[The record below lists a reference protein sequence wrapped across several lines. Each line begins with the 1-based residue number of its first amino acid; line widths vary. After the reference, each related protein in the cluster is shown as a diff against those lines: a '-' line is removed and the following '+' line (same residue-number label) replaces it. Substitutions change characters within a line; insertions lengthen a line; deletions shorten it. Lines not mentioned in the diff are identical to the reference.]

1 MKRLILIL
9 TISSLIFSQ
18 DVTDSTEVMSTDIPE
33 NFTNFGVYIG
43 GAQLGATAVTT
54 LSEGTKIEG
63 VLALP
68 NIGIYKGV
76 VVGSF
81 PFNVGLGYGHRGY
94 STKTG
99 SSESTRIDNY
109 LDLMIGSGYPIG
121 PVNLTGTFLYGIS
134 LGSGKIE
141 ENGTEV
147 DYPDEDFGEYP
158 DYGLIFG
165 VNYPINESISLDA
178 GYYLGLAEVNESVKF
193 NGITFSLG
201 YRF

>member
-1 MKRLILIL
+1 MKRIIILAL
-9 TISSLIFSQ
+9 VFSTKIFSQ
-18 DVTDSTEVMSTDIPE
+18 EIPD
-33 NFTNFGVYIG
+33 NFTNFGVYVG
-43 GAQLGATAVTT
+43 GAQLGATTVET
-54 LSEGTKIEG
+54 LPDGVKIEG

-81 PFNVGLGYGHRGY
+81 PFNIGLGYGHRGY
-94 STKTG
+94 SQKFG
-99 SSESTRIDNY
+99 SDEYTFIANY
-109 LDLMIGSGYPIG
+109 LDIMVGSGYPVG

-141 ENGTEV
+141 ENGTEL
-147 DYPDEDFGEYP
+147 DYPDEDFGEFS

-178 GYYLGLAEVNESVKF
+178 GYYLGLAEVNKSVKF
-193 NGITFSLG
+193 NGLTFSLG

>member
-1 MKRLILIL
+1 MKRIIILAL
-9 TISSLIFSQ
+9 VISTKIFSQ
-18 DVTDSTEVMSTDIPE
+18 EIPD

-43 GAQLGATAVTT
+43 GAQLGATAVET
-54 LSEGTKIEG
+54 LADGVKIEG

-94 STKTG
+94 SMKEG
-99 SSESTRIDNY
+99 DFESTFIANY
-109 LDLMIGSGYPIG
+109 LDLMVGSGYPIG

-141 ENGTEV
+141 ANGTEV
-147 DYPDEDFGEYP
+147 DYPDEDFGEFP

-165 VNYPINESISLDA
+165 VNYPVNESVSVDA
-178 GYYLGLAEVNESVKF
+178 GYYLGLAEINKSVKF
-193 NGITFSLG
+193 NGLTFSLG
-201 YRF
+201 YKF

>member
-1 MKRLILIL
+1 MKRIVILAL
-9 TISSLIFSQ
+9 FISTKMFSQ
-18 DVTDSTEVMSTDIPE
+18 EIPD

-43 GAQLGATAVTT
+43 AAQLGATAVET
-54 LSEGTKIEG
+54 LPDGGKIEG
-63 VLALP
+63 VLSLP
-68 NIGIYKGV
+68 NIGVYKGV
-76 VVGSF
+76 VLGSF

-94 STKTG
+94 SLKFG
-99 SSESTRIDNY
+99 SYESIFIANY
-109 LDLMIGSGYPIG
+109 LDLMVGSGYPIG

-141 ENGTEV
+141 ENGSEV
-147 DYPDEDFGEYP
+147 DYPDEDFGEFP

-165 VNYPINESISLDA
+165 VNYPVNESISVDA
-178 GYYLGLAEVNESVKF
+178 GYYLGLAEVNDAFKF

>member
-9 TISSLIFSQ
+9 TISSLILSQ

-63 VLALP
+63 VFALP

-134 LGSGKIE
+134 LGSGKVE
-141 ENGTEV
+141 ENGTEG
-147 DYPDEDFGEYP
+147 DYPDEDFGKFS

-178 GYYLGLAEVNESVKF
+178 GYYLGLAEINDAYKF
-193 NGITFSLG
+193 NGVTFSLG

>member
-1 MKRLILIL
+1 MKRIIILAL
-9 TISSLIFSQ
+9 VISTKIFSQ
-18 DVTDSTEVMSTDIPE
+18 EIPD
-33 NFTNFGVYIG
+33 NFTNFGVYVG
-43 GAQLGATAVTT
+43 GAQLGATAVET
-54 LSEGTKIEG
+54 LPDGVKIEG

-81 PFNVGLGYGHRGY
+81 PFNIGLGYGHRGY
-94 STKTG
+94 SMKFG
-99 SSESTRIDNY
+99 SFESTFIANY
-109 LDLMIGSGYPIG
+109 LDLMVGSGYPIG

-134 LGSGKIE
+134 LGSGKVE
-141 ENGTEV
+141 ENGTEG
-147 DYPDEDFGEYP
+147 DYPDEDFGKFS

>member
-1 MKRLILIL
+1 MKRIIILAL
-9 TISSLIFSQ
+9 VISTKIFSQ
-18 DVTDSTEVMSTDIPE
+18 EVPD

-43 GAQLGATAVTT
+43 GAQLGATAVETQADGV
-54 LSEGTKIEG
+54 EIKG
-63 VLALP
+63 VLAIP
-68 NIGIYKGV
+68 NIGVYKGMV
-76 VVGSF
+76 LGSF
-81 PFNVGLGYGHRGY
+81 PFNLGLGYGHRGY
-94 STKTG
+94 SMKFG
-99 SSESTRIDNY
+99 SYESTYIADY
-109 LDLMIGSGYPIG
+109 LDIMVGSGYPVG

-147 DYPDEDFGEYP
+147 DYPDEDFGEFS

-178 GYYLGLAEVNESVKF
+178 GYYLGLAEVNEAVKF
-193 NGITFSLG
+193 NGLTFSLG

>member
-1 MKRLILIL
+1 MKRIVILAL
-9 TISSLIFSQ
+9 FISTKMFSQ
-18 DVTDSTEVMSTDIPE
+18 EIPD

-43 GAQLGATAVTT
+43 GAQLGATAVET
-54 LSEGTKIEG
+54 LPDGGKIEG
-63 VLALP
+63 VLSLP
-68 NIGIYKGV
+68 NIGVYKGV
-76 VVGSF
+76 VLGSF

-94 STKTG
+94 SLKFG
-99 SSESTRIDNY
+99 SYESIFIANY
-109 LDLMIGSGYPIG
+109 LDLMVGSGYPIG

-141 ENGTEV
+141 ENGSEI
-147 DYPDEDFGEYP
+147 DYPDEDFGEFP

-165 VNYPINESISLDA
+165 VNYPVNESISVDA
-178 GYYLGLAEVNESVKF
+178 GYYLGLAEVNDAFKF